1 MKFDNVM
8 QTFGDDLK
16 PFAPKIYIVNCPK
29 CGAAL
34 KVKDGAAVYACGA
47 CNYLFQIRKVQQN
60 VTEEKDA
67 PQEET
72 VKEESLEMQTPEAE
86 NMAEEPCDE
95 RVETPAEESKEE
107 AIEWQPTIDEEDS
120 EDGWEEDN
128 RQMDIP
134 VWQEEEAEEG
144 WDEE

>member
-8 QTFGDDLK
+8 QTFGDELK
-16 PFAPKIYIVNCPK
+16 PFAPKIYMVNCPK

-47 CNYLFQIRKVQQN
+47 CNYLFQIRKIAQD
-60 VTEEKDA
+60 VTEAKE
-67 PQEET
+67 
-72 VKEESLEMQTPEAE
+72 KEESLEMQTPEAE
-86 NMAEEPCDE
+86 NTAEEPCDE
-95 RVETPAEESKEE
+95 SAETPVEAEESKEE
-107 AIEWQPTIDEEDS
+107 EIEWNPTIDEEDS

-128 RQMDIP
+128 RQIDMP
-134 VWQEEEAEEG
+134 VWQEEVAEEG

>member
-1 MKFDNVM
+1 M
-8 QTFGDDLK
+8 QTFGDELK

-47 CNYLFQIRKVQQN
+47 CNYLFQIRKIAQD
-60 VTEEKDA
+60 VTEERVE
-67 PQEET
+67 PQEEEA
-72 VKEESLEMQTPEAE
+72 KEESLEMQTPEAE
-86 NMAEEPCDE
+86 NTAEEPCDE
-95 RVETPAEESKEE
+95 SAETPVEAEESKEE
-107 AIEWQPTIDEEDS
+107 VEWNPTIDEEDS

-128 RQMDIP
+128 RQIDMP

>member
-1 MKFDNVM
+1 M
-8 QTFGDDLK
+8 QTFGDELK

-47 CNYLFQIRKVQQN
+47 CNYLFQIRKIAQD
-60 VTEEKDA
+60 VTEAKE
-67 PQEET
+67 
-72 VKEESLEMQTPEAE
+72 KEESLEMQTPEAE
-86 NMAEEPCDE
+86 NTAEELCDE
-95 RVETPAEESKEE
+95 SAETPAEESKEE
-107 AIEWQPTIDEEDS
+107 EIEWNPTIDEEDS

-128 RQMDIP
+128 RQIDMP

>member
-8 QTFGDDLK
+8 QTFGDELK

-47 CNYLFQIRKVQQN
+47 CNYLFQIRKIAQD
-60 VTEEKDA
+60 VTEAKE
-67 PQEET
+67 
-72 VKEESLEMQTPEAE
+72 KEESLEMQTPEAE
-86 NMAEEPCDE
+86 NTAEEPCDE
-95 RVETPAEESKEE
+95 SAETPVEAEESKEE
-107 AIEWQPTIDEEDS
+107 EIEWNPTIDEEDS

-128 RQMDIP
+128 RQIDMP